1 VIFSFSR
8 LQLYSHCPA
17 AFYYKYLLDLPEP
30 PSEPLVLGK
39 AVHSAIQRYLG
50 GDNMETAVHSSV
62 DDAELPLDLEEVR
75 SLASHPAVMS
85 VMGGTV
91 EDHFCL
97 PLDNGGN
104 VLLQGYIDWW
114 KDDASGIHILDWKTN
129 RSPYL
134 PRDNQQLGLYA
145 WALGQLTGADEV
157 HGELV
162 FLRYSYSA
170 MRYNHTYAL
179 QDMSKA
185 REWALGLAL
194 DIEGK
199 LAQMNVAANTVPDT
213 ILFPDKP
220 GVHCQH
226 CGYSGICIRAVTVN
240 PVVID
245 DMPAA
250 TKLAREVIRLEAAVS
265 DYKDHLKSWVKTN
278 GDVSVDDSVF
288 TFVPSSSWHF
298 TDAKLKELCTELDNR
313 GIDYWQYL
321 SMTAAQLK
329 KAGLGDGEIS
339 LFGAKRETNTFR
351 LIKAG

>member
-1 VIFSFSR
+1 LIYSFSR

-17 AFYYKYLLDLPEP
+17 AFYFKYLLDLPEP

-39 AVHSAIQRYLG
+39 AVHSAIQLYLG
-50 GDNMETAVHSSV
+50 GDDIDTAVQSSINE
-62 DDAELPLDLEEVR
+62 AGLPIDPEEVR
-75 SLASHPAVMS
+75 NLASHPAVMS

-91 EDHFCL
+91 EDHFML
-97 PLDNGGN
+97 PLDDSGSII
-104 VLLQGYIDWW
+104 LQGYIDWW
-114 KDDASGIHILDWKTN
+114 NTDDNKVSLLDWKTN

-134 PRDNQQLGLYA
+134 PQNNQQLGLYA
-145 WALGQLTGADEV
+145 WALSELTGADEV

-162 FLRYSYSA
+162 FLRYSYST
-170 MRYNHTYAL
+170 MRYNHVYAL

-185 REWALGLAL
+185 REWASGLAL
-194 DIEGK
+194 EIEGK

-213 ILFPDKP
+213 ILFPDRP

-226 CGYSGICIRAVTVN
+226 CSYASLCIRSAMVE

-245 DMPAA
+245 DMLAA
-250 TKLAREVIRLEAAVS
+250 TKLAREVIRLEAALS
-265 DYKDHLKSWVKTN
+265 DYKDSLKTWVKTN
-278 GDVSVDDSVF
+278 GDVSVDDSLF

-298 TDAKLKELCTELDNR
+298 TDSKLKELCTSLDNQ

-321 SMTAAQLK
+321 SLTAAQLK
-329 KAGLGDGEIS
+329 KAGLGDDEIS